1 MAINKQKCVRK
12 ELRDVVIT
20 VRVTKS
26 MSKYM
31 NDQRLSPSMVMIN
44 ALEELGYTED
54 KQKEK

>member
-1 MAINKQKCVRK
+1 MINKQKCVRK